1 MINSTRM
8 PLIGLLHIDLKR
20 FLNNTSPPGV
30 VLGKRRG
37 FSLYDIE
44 EFLKEVGCTRVS
56 ESAVIS
62 LEKELEDTV
71 KELVTDAEVYAH
83 YAGRRRLIKRSDVEL
98 ATSSYEKSEGP

>member
-1 MINSTRM
+1 M

-20 FLNNTSPPGV
+20 LLNNTSPPGV
-30 VLGKRRG
+30 GLGKQRG

-44 EFLKEVGCTRVS
+44 EFLKEAGCKRVS

-71 KELVTDAEVYAH
+71 KELVRDAEVYAN
-83 YAGRRRLIKRSDVEL
+83 YAGRRKLIKRSDIEL
-98 ATSSYEKSEGP
+98 ATSSYGKHETP